1 METSLFIARIIGVI
15 YFSFGVGLLLNSNYY
30 KNAMEKLLDNTFN
43 MLLGGFFAIIIGF
56 FIIESHDIWTDA
68 WTSIISII
76 GWIALIKGI
85 LILAFPRFFAVF
97 KPVFAGKM
105 MTYLIMPL
113 VLILGLFFL
122 YYGFLM

>member
-1 METSLFIARIIGVI
+1 METSLIIARILGVI

-30 KNAMEKLLDNTFN
+30 KEIMQKLLDNAGY
-43 MLLGGFFAIIIGF
+43 MLLAGFFAVVVGF
-56 FIIESHDIWTDA
+56 LIIENHDIWTDA

-85 LILAFPRFFAVF
+85 LILAFPRSFGIF
-97 KPVFAGKM
+97 KPMLTGKAM
-105 MTYLIMPL
+105 HY
-113 VLILGLFFL
+113 VLTPFVLLFGLFFL